1 MRGAGAEAV
10 TSALL
15 SAPKLRAKACI
26 SMLPAIIRRQQKE
39 EYFRAYVAECL
50 RVISENTA
58 KMVGGSYMQA
68 HYSTGEAKKE
78 APDVTG
84 EEILEYMKK
93 RMGGGGRHK
102 SS

>member
-26 SMLPAIIRRQQKE
+26 SMLPAIIGRQQKE
-39 EYFRAYVAECL
+39 RYFQAYVAECL

-68 HYSTGEAKKE
+68 HYTAVEKREE

-84 EEILEYMKK
+84 GEILEYMKK

-102 SS
+102 SA